1 MATGAA
7 NRVTVRIMGEDY
19 VLKGKASPEQVQK
32 VGRHVDTV
40 MNEIRQA
47 NPSLSTTQVA
57 ILAAVNL
64 AADLF
69 RLKEDYEEL
78 LALLQDEEAQTTRSE
93 KP

>member
-1 MATGAA
+1 MATGAD